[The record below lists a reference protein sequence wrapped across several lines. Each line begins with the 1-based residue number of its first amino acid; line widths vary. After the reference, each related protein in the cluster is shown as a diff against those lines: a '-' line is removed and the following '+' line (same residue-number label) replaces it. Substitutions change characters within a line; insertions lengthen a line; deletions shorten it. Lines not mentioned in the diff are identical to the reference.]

1 MSDTSHMLSDLIE
14 VSQDG
19 ADFYTEAAQSVSDKE
34 LSKLFK
40 QMASVKSKFVQDLA
54 SEVPETPKPAKA
66 SKSPKSS
73 TGKVGKAES
82 AAALWLGELQ
92 GTYQG
97 LRGGMVKLGAEQVGQ
112 LDQAEA
118 QLMERVQQVRHD
130 KSNSYVIRVHA
141 MQYEGKARPVHDLLR
156 ARRRRL
162 MGA

>member
-40 QMASVKSKFVQDLA
+40 QMASVKTKFVQDLA

-66 SKSPKSS
+66 SKSPKAGK
-73 TGKVGKAES
+73 TGKSEP
-82 AAALWLGELQ
+82 AAALWLGALQ

-97 LRGGMVKLGAEQVGQ
+97 LRGGMVKLGADQVGQ
-112 LDQAEA
+112 LDLAEA

>member
-1 MSDTSHMLSDLIE
+1 MLSDLIE

-40 QMASVKSKFVQDLA
+40 QMATVKTRFVQDLSA
-54 SEVPETPKPAKA
+54 EMAPPPKPTKTAGRAKPA
-66 SKSPKSS
+66 E
-73 TGKVGKAES
+73 TKAE
-82 AAALWLGELQ
+82 AWLGDLQ
-92 GTYQG
+92 GTYKG
-97 LRGGMVKLGAEQVGQ
+97 LRTGSNKIGPDQVGQ
-112 LDQAEA
+112 LDLAEA

-141 MQYEGKARPVHDLLR
+141 MQYEGKARPVHELLR

-162 MGA
+162 QGA

>member
-40 QMASVKSKFVQDLA
+40 QMASVKTKFVQDLA
-54 SEVPETPKPAKA
+54 SEIPEAPKPAKA
-66 SKSPKSS
+66 SKSPKP
-73 TGKVGKAES
+73 GKPGKGEP
-82 AAALWLGELQ
+82 AAAPWLGELQ

-97 LRGGMVKLGAEQVGQ
+97 LRGGMVKLGADQVGQ
-112 LDQAEA
+112 LDLAEA